1 MPSKILNATQL
12 HQSLANSIG
21 PKTIR
26 SLRRWVRPVKDIQ
39 DRWDARK
46 QRRSLQQEIKKCGFD
61 RKKHKI

>member
-1 MPSKILNATQL
+1 MYTLILDEYGYYAT
-12 HQSLANSIG
+12 AF
-21 PKTIR
+21 PK
-26 SLRRWVRPVKDIQ
+26 LRIKTLYQVRDIQ